1 MFAAEIV
8 QPMPN
13 FGPLKVKL
21 QLFCDAETA
30 FGPGKADILEAID
43 RSGSISGAGREMGM
57 SYRRTWLLVDTMN
70 RCWSEPLVEALPGA
84 RKGRATNRQW
94 SEGARRVSRPRSQSN
109 GGRAEPGNADAFRIA
124 ARAPADVP
132 ARTELVE
139 LPRLPACGQAQE
151 SQFTAYIQ
159 HQLQW

>member
-84 RKGRATNRQW
+84 RKGARLTVSGRKVLAAFRAL
-94 SEGARRVSRPRSQSN
+94 EARVMEAAQSPEMLTLSGLLRERPRTSQH
-109 GGRAEPGNADAFRIA
+109 
-124 ARAPADVP
+124 
-132 ARTELVE
+132 EL
-139 LPRLPACGQAQE
+139 
-151 SQFTAYIQ
+151 S
-159 HQLQW
+159 